1 MMKRKPER
9 KDAMALLIKAA
20 RVAVP
25 VTPKNGRQFTVAEL
39 QGYVGAHLEALPLSS
54 GQIMWLNEEDK
65 LKHLAFNALVDEI
78 AHEQSSI
85 APLRKVVGDVLIATR
100 TETDGRENQEESNG
114 YREHRGAYRAPFR
127 RLA

>member
-1 MMKRKPER
+1 MMKGKPER

-20 RVAVP
+20 SVAVP
-25 VTPKNGRQFTVAEL
+25 VTPKNGRQFTLAEL

-54 GQIMWLNEEDK
+54 GQIMCLNEEGER
-65 LKHLAFNALVDEI
+65 KHLAFNALADEI
-78 AHEQSSI
+78 AHGQSSI

-100 TETDGRENQEESNG
+100 RETDGRENQEESNG
-114 YREHRGAYRAPFR
+114 YRERSGAYRAPFR